1 MKSPLT
7 AHPVS
12 HRLDPFIVIL
22 LGLCCFVALVTA
34 VSLEGKWQFFLIFMM
49 VALSLFLILPHRE
62 KFILYLAVV
71 LMSVHLNFHPVFV
84 PGELHPWPVGGL
96 RISIFEVAFLLLLI
110 SWAIRLVTDATLTV
124 RLYPWISV
132 PFLVIWALT
141 LFSNYQAA
149 MPWVI
154 KFSTSWLVLES
165 WLIFL
170 YFANNL
176 TTPRT
181 IYNMVAALLLTGLL
195 QAVLGVLQYL
205 TGSSLGLTFFGEAQS
220 ILAGPVGGEFIS
232 RVAGTIG
239 HPNNL
244 AGYLNMVI
252 QINLALLFAPIAR
265 FYKKLLLPLLALTAI
280 TLILTFS
287 RGGWLAMGLGGAVTG
302 YLCLAR
308 RSQSRIVPLL
318 VSVSLV
324 ALLLVSSLVL
334 ITPLKKRFFEE
345 DYGAARSRIPMSV
358 VAWNII
364 QSHPWLGIGL
374 SNYVNVA
381 PYYDTTKEAIAY
393 EFPRP
398 VHNEFLLIGA
408 ELGVP
413 ALVCFLVILAAL
425 LVQLFKG
432 SRSRE
437 DPVLPYI
444 AIGLLGTYFGWCFFR
459 QTDYAYVLLA
469 DPFWLLAGLSQ
480 ALVALLSTSASTA
493 NAEPG
498 GAHYSS

>member
-1 MKSPLT
+1 MKSSLT
-7 AHPVS
+7 AFPAS
-12 HRLDPFIVIL
+12 HRLDIL
-22 LGLCCFVALVTA
+22 IAGFLGVCCCAALVTA
-34 VSLEGKWQFFLIFMM
+34 LAMQEKWQFFIIFMI
-49 VALSLFLILPHRE
+49 VAASLFLILPHRE

-71 LMSVHLNFHPVFV
+71 LMSVRLNFHPIFI
-84 PGELHPWPVGGL
+84 PGAIYPWPVGGL
-96 RISIFEVAFLLLLI
+96 RISIFEVAFLLLLV
-110 SWAIRLVTDATLTV
+110 SWVIRLVTDPSLTV
-124 RLYPWISV
+124 RLYPWISI
-132 PFLVIWALT
+132 PFLLIWVLT
-141 LFSNYQAA
+141 LASNYDAV
-149 MPWVI
+149 MPGVI
-154 KFSTSWLVLES
+154 KLSTSWLVLES

-170 YFANNL
+170 YFANNI
-176 TTPRT
+176 TTSRT
-181 IYNMVAALLLTGLL
+181 VYHVVAALLLTGFL
-195 QAVLGVLQYL
+195 QSVIGVLQHL
-205 TGSSLGLTFFGEAQS
+205 TGSSLGLTFFGEPQS
-220 ILAGPVGGEFIS
+220 VLAGPVGGEFIS

-244 AGYLNMVI
+244 AGYLNMII

-265 FYKKLLLPLLALTAI
+265 FYKKLLLPLLVLTGL
-280 TLILTFS
+280 TLVLTFS

-308 RSQSRIVPLL
+308 RSYSRIIPLL
-318 VSVSLV
+318 VSVTLV
-324 ALLLVSSLVL
+324 ALLLVSSVIL

-345 DYGAARSRIPMSV
+345 DYGAARSRVPMSV

-381 PYYDTTKEAIAY
+381 PYYDTTKEAITY

-398 VHNEFLLIGA
+398 VHNEFLLIAA
-408 ELGVP
+408 EIGVP
-413 ALVCFLVILAAL
+413 SLVCFLIILAAL
-425 LVQLFKG
+425 LVQLSRA

-480 ALVALLSTSASTA
+480 ALASLLPAA
-493 NAEPG
+493 APRAEPG
-498 GAHYSS
+498 GSL

>member
-1 MKSPLT
+1 M
-7 AHPVS
+7 
-12 HRLDPFIVIL
+12 
-22 LGLCCFVALVTA
+22 G
-34 VSLEGKWQFFLIFMM
+34 EKWQFFIIFMI
-49 VALSLFLILPHRE
+49 VAISLFLILPHRE
-62 KFILYLAVV
+62 KFILYLSVV
-71 LMSVHLNFHPVFV
+71 LMSVRLNFHPIFI

-96 RISIFEVAFLLLLI
+96 RISIFEVAFVLLLV
-110 SWAIRLVTDATLTV
+110 SWVIRLVTDPSLTV
-124 RLYPWISV
+124 RLYPWISI
-132 PFLVIWALT
+132 PFLLIWVLT
-141 LFSNYQAA
+141 LASNYRAV
-149 MPWVI
+149 MPGVI
-154 KFSTSWLVLES
+154 KLSTAWLVLES

-170 YFANNL
+170 YFANNI
-176 TTPRT
+176 TTSRT
-181 IYNMVAALLLTGLL
+181 VYHVVAALLLTGLM
-195 QAVLGVLQYL
+195 QSVIGVLQHL
-205 TGSSLGLTFFGEAQS
+205 TGSSLGLTFFGESQS
-220 ILAGPVGGEFIS
+220 ILAGPIGGEFIS

-265 FYKKLLLPLLALTAI
+265 SYKRLLLPLLALTAI
-280 TLILTFS
+280 TLVLTFS

-308 RSQSRIVPLL
+308 RSHSRLVPLL
-318 VSVSLV
+318 LSIGL
-324 ALLLVSSLVL
+324 AMLLLVSSVIL

-364 QSHPWLGIGL
+364 QAHPWLGIGL

-398 VHNEFLLIGA
+398 VHNEFLLIAA
-408 ELGVP
+408 ELGAP
-413 ALVCFLVILAAL
+413 ALAGFLVILATL
-425 LVQLFKG
+425 LVQLFRG

-459 QTDYAYVLLA
+459 QTDYAYVMLA
-469 DPFWLLAGLSQ
+469 DPFWLLAGLAQ
-480 ALVALLSTSASTA
+480 ALSGLLSTSPPDTDDHGIFYTS
-493 NAEPG
+493 
-498 GAHYSS
+498 

>member
-1 MKSPLT
+1 MKDSLT
-7 AHPVS
+7 AYPT
-12 HRLDPFIVIL
+12 RLLLDPFLVLL
-22 LGLCCFVALVTA
+22 LGFCCCAGLVTA
-34 VSLEGKWQFFLIFMM
+34 LSMGGKWEFFIIFMI
-49 VALSLFLILPHRE
+49 VAMSLFLTLHHRE
-62 KFILYLAVV
+62 RFILYLSVV
-71 LMSVHLNFHPVFV
+71 LMSVHLNFHPIFIS
-84 PGELHPWPVGGL
+84 GTLHPWPVGGL
-96 RISIFEVAFLLLLI
+96 RISIFEVAFFLLLT
-110 SWAIRLVTDATLTV
+110 SWAIRLVTDSTLTI
-124 RLYPWISV
+124 RLYPWVSI
-132 PFLVIWALT
+132 PFLVIWVLT
-141 LFSNYQAA
+141 MASNYRAA
-149 MPWVI
+149 MPGVI
-154 KFSTSWLVLES
+154 KLSTSWLVLES

-176 TTPRT
+176 TTRRT
-181 IYNMVAALLLTGLL
+181 IYHVVAALLLTGLL
-195 QAVLGVLQYL
+195 QSVIGVLQHL
-205 TGSSLGLTFFGEAQS
+205 TGSNLGLTFFGESQS
-220 ILAGPVGGEFIS
+220 IISDPVGSEFIS

-244 AGYLNMVI
+244 AGYLNLII
-252 QINLALLFAPIAR
+252 QLNLALLFAPIKR
-265 FYKKLLLPLLALTAI
+265 FYKALLLPLLALTAI

-308 RSQSRIVPLL
+308 RSHSRIISLL
-318 VSVSLV
+318 LSLSLV
-324 ALLLVSSLVL
+324 ILLLVSSVIL

-345 DYGAARSRIPMSV
+345 DYGAARSRIPMSE

-381 PYYDTTKEAIAY
+381 PFYDTTKEAIAY

-398 VHNEFLLIGA
+398 VHNEFFLIAA

-413 ALVCFLVILAAL
+413 ALVCFLVILASL
-425 LVQLFKG
+425 LIQLFRG
-432 SRSRE
+432 SRSRG

-480 ALVALLSTSASTA
+480 ALAVLLSAPASD
-493 NAEPG
+493 AEPG
-498 GAHYSS
+498 DVLYNS